1 MSVPPPADLASRTP
15 LTLTIPAGAALHRFH
30 SARRDPIFFDRSLG
44 GRLNAPD
51 AGYGVL
57 YSAKGPRGA
66 FAESFLRTPG
76 RRTLD
81 PALQAAKAYAIL
93 QASRALT
100 LINFNGPGLARLGAT
115 AEVVHGGLPYDIP
128 QAWSRALH
136 DHPIAAD
143 GLAYTAR
150 HDPDELCYA
159 LFERA
164 APAIGEQT
172 RRTNLDSDWFWD
184 LAEVY
189 ALAKAP

>member
-1 MSVPPPADLASRTP
+1 MSVAPPADLADRTP
-15 LTLTIPAGAALHRFH
+15 LTLSIPTGAGLHRFY
-30 SARRDPIFFDRSLG
+30 SAKHDPIYFDRSLG

-57 YSAKGPRGA
+57 YTAKGPRGA

-81 PALQAAKAYAIL
+81 PGLQAAKAYAIL
-93 QASRALT
+93 QPNRALT

-164 APAIGEQT
+164 AQAIGEQS
-172 RRTNLDSDWFWD
+172 RRTDMDSDWFWE